1 MMVFIKIKNITL
13 EHTNFV
19 ILFNNNKQKQFNFE
33 SVEKIFI
40 QLENQKQK
48 TYYAFVLL
56 GILII
61 LFFCS
66 ILSLNTLLIIAIA
79 LQTVS
84 LIAIFYLK
92 QYNLIIQLKNNEQHS
107 YSLCSD
113 AKFKILE
120 KVRLIR
126 TKIKEINFKELINSI
141 VYE

>member
-1 MMVFIKIKNITL
+1 MVFIKIKNITL

-40 QLENQKQK
+40 QLENQKRK

>member
-1 MMVFIKIKNITL
+1 MVFIKIKNITL